1 MSQKQAH
8 VAIIWRAAW
17 IFVPLAALALALT
30 YLFYSSQ
37 AAVIRAGAEA
47 VERRM
52 VESAR
57 QRLAQTLI
65 HALSDTLYIANQD
78 ALFTWLAQGDT
89 ESLQHLRN
97 EHLAFARN
105 RAIYDQLRL
114 VDVGGR
120 EILRLDWRDG
130 APETVPADPAAA
142 ILDDPV
148 LTRAL
153 DLAPGQLV
161 VTQFS
166 GAREGQIPAICLAT
180 PIFSATG
187 QLRGIVILKYRAQRL
202 FDRLKSLTTGE
213 SQLWLVDEGGDWLVG
228 PPATAAS
235 GGSFAESHPAIWPQ
249 VVAGAAGVLHTAEG
263 RYSIG
268 RITVEDYR
276 PLAAPQSAG
285 GAPVTGPNWV
295 AIAYTP
301 PATIWS
307 KTAELRRYV
316 VIALAAALLLLAVAA
331 VRLAYHQFQRQASE
345 RQIRLS
351 EARFRDLLESA
362 PDGIVVVDGAGRIV
376 LVNTQVERLF
386 GYPRHELI
394 GQAFDKLLPEPLR
407 AGHAACRAACLAA
420 PLTRQNGASEDLR
433 GIRKDGSEFPI
444 SISLSPT
451 KTDSGLGV
459 VCGIRDVSAQRETDR
474 KIQGLNRRL
483 RLDNAELEG
492 LNRELEAFSY
502 SVSHDLRA
510 PLRAI
515 AGFSR
520 ALEEDVGDK
529 LDPDAQAHLE
539 RVRHAAQRMETLID
553 DLLQLASVSRTEMDR
568 STVDLSRLAGEILT
582 DLAASEPQRV
592 AAAEI
597 APGLRVSADPRLLR
611 ILLENLLGNAWK
623 FSRRSELA
631 AISVGQEM
639 TASGP
644 VFFVRDNGVGFDMA
658 DAADLFRPFQRLHG
672 AQQFPGT
679 GIGLATAQR
688 VIRRHG
694 GSIWARSSPGEGA
707 IFYFTLQ

>member
-8 VAIIWRAAW
+8 VAIIWRAAL
-17 IFVPLAALALALT
+17 IFVPLAVLALALT

-37 AAVIRAGAEA
+37 AAAIRAGAEA

-52 VESAR
+52 VETAR

-65 HALSDTLYIANQD
+65 NTLSDTIYLANQD
-78 ALFTWLAQGDT
+78 ALSTWLDQGDPA
-89 ESLQHLRN
+89 SLRHLQN
-97 EHLAFARN
+97 EHLAFARS
-105 RAIYDQLRL
+105 RTIYDQLRL
-114 VDVGGR
+114 VDTAGR
-120 EILRLDWRDG
+120 EILRVDWKDG
-130 APETVPADPAAA
+130 APGTVPADPSAAL
-142 ILDDPV
+142 LDDPV
-148 LTRAL
+148 LRQAL

-161 VTQFS
+161 VTEFS
-166 GAREGQIPAICLAT
+166 GAIQQQAPAICFAT
-180 PIFSATG
+180 PIVSPTG
-187 QLRGIVILKYRAQRL
+187 QKRGIVILKFRAQHL
-202 FDRLKSLTTGE
+202 FDRLKSLATHDV
-213 SQLWLVDEGGDWLVG
+213 QLWLLDEGGNWLIG
-228 PPATAAS
+228 PPGAATEE
-235 GGSFAESHPAIWPQ
+235 SFATSYPTIWPQ
-249 VVAGAAGVLHTAEG
+249 IAAGTAAGLHTPQG
-263 RYSIG
+263 RFSAA
-268 RITVEDYR
+268 RITVEDYP
-276 PLAAPQSAG
+276 PLSAPQGAGAAPVS
-285 GAPVTGPNWV
+285 GPSWI
-295 AIAYTP
+295 AIAYAP
-301 PATIWS
+301 PATAWTQ
-307 KTAELRRYV
+307 TAELRRYV
-316 VIALAAALLLLAVAA
+316 TIALGALLLLLAA
-331 VRLAYHQFQRQASE
+331 LAIRLAHHQVQRQASE

-386 GYPRHELI
+386 GYPRYELI

-407 AGHAACRAACLAA
+407 AGHAACRAAYLAA
-420 PLTRQNGASEDLR
+420 PLTRQNGANEDLR
-433 GIRKDGSEFPI
+433 GVRKDGGEFPI
-444 SISLSPT
+444 SISLNPT
-451 KTDSGLGV
+451 MTDSSLGV
-459 VCGIRDVSAQRETDR
+459 VCGIRDVTVQRETDR
-474 KIQGLNRRL
+474 KIQELNRRL

-520 ALEEDVGDK
+520 ALQEDVGDK
-529 LDPDAQAHLE
+529 LDPDARAHLE

-553 DLLQLASVSRTEMDR
+553 DLLQLASVSRTEMSR
-568 STVDLSRLAGEILT
+568 STVDLSRLAGEILA

-623 FSRRSELA
+623 FSRRSESA

-694 GSIWARSSPGEGA
+694 GSIWARSRPGEGA
-707 IFYFTLQ
+707 TFYFTMQ